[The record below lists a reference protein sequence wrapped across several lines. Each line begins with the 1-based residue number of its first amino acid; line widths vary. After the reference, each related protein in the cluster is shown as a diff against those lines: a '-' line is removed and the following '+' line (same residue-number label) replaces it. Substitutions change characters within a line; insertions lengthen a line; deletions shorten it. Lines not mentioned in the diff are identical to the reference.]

1 MGPKKA
7 VEPAAIEPKDGANV
21 CYCRIKLV
29 KDDEFVEVTLNTN
42 SRVDIVLDYAKTL
55 LLQKVSKLLSTPA
68 PQPPAPVPA
77 PEPVEGEEEEA
88 APPAEE
94 EDKPDPVAEW
104 NALIERLQ
112 IIQSA
117 LQQVAVESLEFHD
130 GEHGAELSQK
140 LAENGREI
148 LAPTKRYTIGTME
161 GEEFKE
167 F

>member
-7 VEPAAIEPKDGANV
+7 AEPEKVEPKDGANV

-29 KDDEFVEVTLNTN
+29 KEEEYVEVTLNTN
-42 SRVDIVLDYAKTL
+42 SRVDIVLDHAKAQ

-68 PQPPAPVPA
+68 PQPPAPAPL
-77 PEPVEGEEEEA
+77 PEPVEGEEEA
-88 APPAEE
+88 AAPAEE

-112 IIQSA
+112 AIQSA
-117 LQQVAVESLEFHD
+117 LQPVAVESLEFHD

-148 LAPTKRYTIGTME
+148 LAPTKRYNVGIMD